1 MQRYSGKTMW
11 FRKLIWEADR
21 GELQRRTDA
30 KEGRKN
36 QQKKKTAGKYNR
48 RNDRHERKVIADAK
62 EQG

>member
-1 MQRYSGKTMW
+1 MW

-21 GELQRRTDA
+21 ENCKEGQMR

-36 QQKKKTAGKYNR
+36 QQKKRRQEKYNR

-62 EQG
+62 EQDSREGKE